1 MGRLDV
7 FGILSD
13 GTRVDIEM
21 QVINHMNMEKRSL
34 FYWAHMYLH
43 FDALRIG
50 AEYGTLKPAI
60 AINIVRFCFLPQE
73 DPHSRY
79 VIFNPETGH
88 QLSDDMELH
97 FLEIPKYRKKTVA
110 KMNRI
115 ERWLAY
121 FADTLSE
128 HEKEEMKMAAPAVSE
143 AIQATGTFLMDEA
156 AYQNYLARESAIW
169 DYNTDV
175 RENRRR
181 AREEGHAEGLIEGRA
196 EGRAKGLIEGE
207 HHAALRIARM
217 MLAAHKNVAEIEQL
231 CSLSRD
237 EILALQKNDSSM

>member
-1 MGRLDV
+1 
-7 FGILSD
+7 
-13 GTRVDIEM
+13 
-21 QVINHMNMEKRSL
+21 
-34 FYWAHMYLH
+34 
-43 FDALRIG
+43 
-50 AEYGTLKPAI
+50 
-60 AINIVRFCFLPQE
+60 
-73 DPHSRY
+73 
-79 VIFNPETGH
+79 
-88 QLSDDMELH
+88 
-97 FLEIPKYRKKTVA
+97 
-110 KMNRI
+110 
-115 ERWLAY
+115 
-121 FADTLSE
+121 
-128 HEKEEMKMAAPAVSE
+128 MAAPAVSE

-175 RENRRR
+175 KENRRL
-181 AREEGHAEGLIEGRA
+181 AQAEGHAAGLAEGLAEGRA

>member
-1 MGRLDV
+1 
-7 FGILSD
+7 
-13 GTRVDIEM
+13 
-21 QVINHMNMEKRSL
+21 
-34 FYWAHMYLH
+34 
-43 FDALRIG
+43 
-50 AEYGTLKPAI
+50 
-60 AINIVRFCFLPQE
+60 
-73 DPHSRY
+73 
-79 VIFNPETGH
+79 
-88 QLSDDMELH
+88 
-97 FLEIPKYRKKTVA
+97 
-110 KMNRI
+110 
-115 ERWLAY
+115 
-121 FADTLSE
+121 
-128 HEKEEMKMAAPAVSE
+128 MAAPAVSE

-181 AREEGHAEGLIEGRA
+181 AREEGHAEGRA